1 MLSDEEEENI
11 VWTYFAVQNSTTEGA
26 YFAIP
31 ILTFSAMKHPKVR
44 GVLCCDLSNL
54 RGGVTNI
61 RDVIQISQIPV
72 QLIAFQSD
80 N

>member
-1 MLSDEEEENI
+1 MLSDQEEENI

-44 GVLCCDLSNL
+44 GVVIYPTT
-54 RGGVTNI
+54 RR
-61 RDVIQISQIPV
+61 RDKYS
-72 QLIAFQSD
+72 
-80 N
+80 